1 MFSAF
6 FCSEETLEDQK
17 GCSIKWK
24 AQGHVFSQEHFG
36 LLVRS
41 LETLPFCC
49 TKTTLLEILTMEILR
64 FFSVPKCYCIRLQQ
78 RSKIIYIYK
87 KKRKLEKQMVLNK
100 SSCFAACSQG
110 SFLIWILLTFFF
122 FLKTSNTDLKS
133 CFQIL
138 SELTCN
144 CFSRLRGTLN
154 NNQLIWDAHVSTSAV
169 WS

>member
-17 GCSIKWK
+17 RCSIKWK
-24 AQGHVFSQEHFG
+24 AQGHVFSQHFG

-64 FFSVPKCYCIRLQQ
+64 FFSVPKCYCIWLQQ
-78 RSKIIYIYK
+78 RSKIIYIYIK

-122 FLKTSNTDLKS
+122 FFKTSNTDLKS